1 MAPPRP
7 PPTTRRTGGRAWT
20 LNNAQTDDA
29 QTLGRP
35 PRRMLASGRPISII
49 IEGMQES
56 GESDEIRPAETD
68 VTFTVAGIV
77 DGARG
82 TVPIAVAVFAYGLI
96 FGVLAR
102 QAHLSALE
110 ALLMSGL
117 VFAGS
122 SQFVALG
129 LWGAPLQIEPIILTT
144 LIVNLRLLLM
154 SAALRP
160 WLGRLPPI
168 AAYGSVFFM
177 ADENWALT
185 MAQFARGGRDGA
197 FLLGSGLTLFVAWLG
212 ATLIGSLLGGAIGDP
227 TRFGLDFA
235 FTAVFIALLAGL
247 WRGKGDLLPWVVAAA
262 VAIAGAR
269 LLPGKWYILL
279 GAVAGSL
286 VGAWRYDR

>member
-1 MAPPRP
+1 MQTSDTAAGTPLEAP
-7 PPTTRRTGGRAWT
+7 
-20 LNNAQTDDA
+20 
-29 QTLGRP
+29 
-35 PRRMLASGRPISII
+35 I
-49 IEGMQES
+49 
-56 GESDEIRPAETD
+56 
-68 VTFTVAGIV
+68 TFTRAGALA
-77 DGARG
+77 GARQA
-82 TVPIAVAVFAYGLI
+82 VPIALAVSAYGLV

-102 QAHLSALE
+102 QTHLSLLE
-110 ALLMSGL
+110 ALLMSGV

-122 SQFVALG
+122 AQFVALG
-129 LWGAPLQIEPIILTT
+129 LWSAPHLPLPIAAIIGAT
-144 LIVNLRLLLM
+144 LVVNLRLLLM
-154 SAALRP
+154 GAALRP
-160 WLGRLPPI
+160 WFARLPPR
-168 AAYGSVFFM
+168 AAYVSVFFM

-262 VAIAGAR
+262 VAIAGAH